1 MARRTP
7 AGVLAA
13 AAGLTLV
20 LAACGSGGDTPAPQ
34 GADTPSSGSSATSA
48 PETSASGSVDR
59 GPGGQPPA
67 PSGGQPAPGGTNADP
82 VRWND
87 AVCKGLGGSMRAM
100 LTALKANSPDHK
112 PEDRKAATVAYLG
125 ATEGALGTAR
135 TELTGLGRPAALRQ
149 DTHNELIG
157 YLGAA
162 VETIK
167 RKQPEVAGLDVKD
180 PRFEEK
186 LQPFAAEELDP
197 ARLLAKFEEVRT
209 APGMEEAYRKAPECQ
224 RMVKD
229 TEGAFG
235 G

>member
-20 LAACGSGGDTPAPQ
+20 LAACGSGGDTPGVQ
-34 GADTPSSGSSATSA
+34 GADTPSSDSSATSA
-48 PETSASGSVDR
+48 PQNSPSSSPGAEPGS
-59 GPGGQPPA
+59 
-67 PSGGQPAPGGTNADP
+67 PAPGGSGGSGGAAADP

-87 AVCKGLGGSMRAM
+87 ALCKGLGGSMRAM
-100 LTALKANSPDHK
+100 LTALKSSAPDRQ
-112 PEDRKAATVAYLG
+112 PEARKQATASYLD
-125 ATEGALGTAR
+125 ATETALGTAR
-135 TELTGLGRPAALRQ
+135 ADLERLGHPAALRQ
-149 DTHNELIG
+149 DTHAEVVG
-157 YLGAA
+157 YLGKA
-162 VETIK
+162 VEVV
-167 RKQPEVAGLDVKD
+167 KQKKPEIAALDVKD

-209 APGMEEAYRKAPECQ
+209 APGMAEAYRKAPECQ